1 MCFNVFLPPGVVVN
15 VVSPGSL
22 WFVFLHLL
30 QNNVD
35 FFSQL
40 HAAAYFFGAGV
51 LLCLCA
57 PVYVCKL
64 AFVAETEPACSDRTH
79 VVSPCCPVTHTLG
92 NREKKTRQ

>member
-30 QNNVD
+30 QNNVG

-40 HAAAYFFGAGV
+40 HAAVYLYGAGV
-51 LLCLCA
+51 LLRLCA
-57 PVYVCKL
+57 LRMYASLPLLLRQSLLVLTEHMLCHPVAL
-64 AFVAETEPACSDRTH
+64 
-79 VVSPCCPVTHTLG
+79 
-92 NREKKTRQ
+92 